1 MLGQTQRSTL
11 ISGLLHALAIAVVL
25 LLTAIKPP
33 IPQHDRPLD
42 TKVFV
47 PRAYHVTGNA
57 GGGGGQRSMTPAT
70 KGTPPPHATMM
81 IVPPIIRTNLE
92 MPQLPVAPTVL
103 GIAETA
109 PIANYQ
115 LGIPL
120 GAPGPFSGGPGGP
133 AGLGRGPGIG
143 VGDKDGPGSGTG
155 NKPGIS
161 GPPRG
166 TKVTMPQLLTQNE
179 PEYSEEARK
188 AKLQG
193 TVDLTIVVGADGR
206 VERVDVIRGLGL
218 GLDERA
224 VDAVK
229 KWRFR
234 PATSDG
240 KPIAASAAVAVTFRL
255 L

>member
-1 MLGQTQRSTL
+1 
-11 ISGLLHALAIAVVL
+11 
-25 LLTAIKPP
+25 
-33 IPQHDRPLD
+33 
-42 TKVFV
+42 
-47 PRAYHVTGNA
+47 
-57 GGGGGQRSMTPAT
+57 
-70 KGTPPPHATMM
+70 MM
-81 IVPPIIRTNLE
+81 VVPPIIRTNFE
-92 MPQLPVAPTVL
+92 MPSLPVAPTLL
-103 GIAETA
+103 GIAET
-109 PIANYQ
+109 PVVNYQ
-115 LGIPL
+115 IGIPL
-120 GAPGPFSGGPGGP
+120 GASGPPSGGPGG
-133 AGLGRGPGIG
+133 LGNGHGPD
-143 VGDKDGPGSGTG
+143 VGDNPGPGSGIG
-155 NKPGIS
+155 NKAGVS

-166 TKVTMPQLLTQNE
+166 KKVTMPELLTQNE
-179 PEYSEEARK
+179 PEYTEEARK

-206 VERVDVIRGLGL
+206 VERVDVIRSLGL